1 MMQLAEVPEAAAVF
15 YPELKPLKPDYEIIE
30 GVKTYMSPSPG
41 WEHGETNSTLVM
53 IFKMYCRK
61 NDCGKVFGDNMD
73 IHLPDEKN
81 VLKPD
86 LSVFKDRSLFKHD
99 KNIYGVPDLVAEI
112 LSPSTANRDF
122 GIKKDIYER
131 NGVKEYWIVNH
142 KDKSI
147 HVFHLIDGKY
157 KRDYIY
163 HDFSADELEAL
174 DDDERAEIRK
184 EIKVSVFDDLLVDI
198 ADIFYVLDEV

>member
-1 MMQLAEVPEAAAVF
+1 MQLAEMPEAAAVF
-15 YPELKPLKPDYEIIE
+15 YPSLKPLKPDYEIIE
-30 GVKTYMSPSPG
+30 GVKVMAPSPS

-61 NDCGKVFGDNMD
+61 NDCGKVFGDNID

-86 LSVFKDRSLFKHD
+86 LSVFKDRSLFKHG
-99 KNIYGVPDLVAEI
+99 KNIYGVPDLVVEI

-122 GIKKDIYER
+122 GIKKDIYEKS
-131 NGVKEYWIVNH
+131 GVKEYWIVNH

-157 KRDYIY
+157 ERDFIY
-163 HDFSADELEAL
+163 HDFSQDELAEL
-174 DDDERAEIRK
+174 EDDELAEVRK
-184 EIKVSVFDDLLVDI
+184 EIKVTIFDDLLVEVSDV
-198 ADIFYVLDEV
+198 FYGLDEY